1 MSRVIST
8 NVIRILLLFF
18 SQVWIF
24 KQASL
29 PIGNISNVHFLI
41 YPMAILLLPVKTTR
55 SLLLIIAFVFG
66 ICLDIFYDSPGIHA
80 AALVFTAYVRNIVIA
95 LLEPFSGYNIDDVPT
110 IKQLGFSWFISYIS
124 ILLLIHFF
132 VYFSIEAFS
141 FVYIFEIFLSSVF
154 SFICSFIVVMIIQFI
169 FNTKY

>member
-8 NVIRILLLFF
+8 NVIRIVLLFF
-18 SQVWIF
+18 SQIWIF
-24 KQASL
+24 KQASF

-66 ICLDIFYDSPGIHA
+66 ICLDMFYDSPGIHA
-80 AALVFTAYVRNIVIA
+80 AALVFTAYIRNIVIA

-124 ILLLIHFF
+124 ILLLLHFF

>member
-18 SQVWIF
+18 SQIWIF
-24 KQASL
+24 KQASF

-66 ICLDIFYDSPGIHA
+66 ICLDMFYDSPGIHA
-80 AALVFTAYVRNIVIA
+80 AALVFTAYIRNIVIA

-124 ILLLIHFF
+124 ILLLLHFF

>member
-24 KQASL
+24 KQASF

>member
-1 MSRVIST
+1 
-8 NVIRILLLFF
+8 
-18 SQVWIF
+18 
-24 KQASL
+24 
-29 PIGNISNVHFLI
+29 
-41 YPMAILLLPVKTTR
+41 MAILLLPVKTTR

>member
-24 KQASL
+24 KQASF

-95 LLEPFSGYNIDDVPT
+95 LLEPFSGYNIDNVPT